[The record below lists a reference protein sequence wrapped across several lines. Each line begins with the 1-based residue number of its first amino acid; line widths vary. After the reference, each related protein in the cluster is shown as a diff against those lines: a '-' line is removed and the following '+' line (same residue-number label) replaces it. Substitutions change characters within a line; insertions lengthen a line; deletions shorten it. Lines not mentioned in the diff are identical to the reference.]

1 MPFTVKANAKINLTL
16 DITGKRED
24 GYHFLRMVMQSVT
37 LCDTLTLHTEGK
49 GIRLFCD
56 RSEIPCNE
64 LNTVYKAAS
73 AFFAHTGINPNLT
86 VHIDKA
92 IPSQAG
98 LGGGSADA
106 AAVLLALNQI
116 YGAGLPEQA
125 LCEIGLK
132 IGADVPFCVVGGTA
146 LAEGIGEKLTA
157 LPALPPCRIVIC
169 KPPVGVDTKRAYA
182 LADAASKKESGFSAA
197 MLDAVRKGDLGEVAR
212 NLGNEFEQV
221 MHLAEAVHIKN
232 AMIRHG
238 ALGACMTGSGSAV
251 FGIFEEDGKAV
262 SCQSALKDVYPEA
275 FVCEPASSG
284 CLLQG

>member
-37 LCDTLTLHTEGK
+37 LCDTLTLRTEGK

-116 YGAGLPEQA
+116 YGVGLPEQT

-157 LPALPPCRIVIC
+157 LPALPPCSIVIC

-197 MLDAVRKGDLGEVAR
+197 MLDAVRKGDLGAVAR

-221 MHLAEAVHIKN
+221 MHLAEAAHIKN
-232 AMIRHG
+232 AMLRHG

-262 SCQSALKDVYPEA
+262 SCQSALKGVYPEA